1 MLDKEIKEKI
11 LKEKNLNKALK
22 ILEPYK
28 NLTWDQDIIEHLQEI
43 TPRDD
48 IPIDDFSYM
57 RKK

>member
-11 LKEKNLNKALK
+11 LKERNLDKALK
-22 ILEPYK
+22 MLEPYK
-28 NLTWDQDIIEHLQEI
+28 NLTWGKDIIEHLQEI

-48 IPIDDFSYM
+48 IPIDDFSYI